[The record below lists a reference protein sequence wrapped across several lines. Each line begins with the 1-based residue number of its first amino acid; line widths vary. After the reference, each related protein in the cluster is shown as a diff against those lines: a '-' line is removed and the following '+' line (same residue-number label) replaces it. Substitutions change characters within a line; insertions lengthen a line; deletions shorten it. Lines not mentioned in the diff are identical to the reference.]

1 MIKKLLTIAT
11 VVLTVAVTAQNGK
24 VSKNTL
30 SEVMPV
36 TISNEKA
43 LVAPGCLTLS
53 PINPT
58 ANVTLYTLNTNTSC
72 TTGGYLIGN
81 NCYGYKEEA
90 QFLDASS
97 YVAVTNPSIT
107 AVTVGFFRNATQLKG
122 TKGTTGT
129 VGMQI
134 YAGTSA
140 ATAPGAA
147 ITSTTATLANIV
159 AAQTGTST
167 LFVYTFT
174 LTPTAV
180 PATGFYASLVLPT
193 NTGDTAVAYTQTTA
207 GTNGAWNKDATNAW
221 LDIQTDWGIKVNN
234 VFLPIVCGTNI
245 TTGISNNLGLSKD
258 VQIMPNP
265 STGLVNVAIRL
276 AQTENVTVTV
286 ANALGQQIISNK
298 YDGISNELITL
309 DLNNQSNGVYF
320 VTVSNGKDKMVQR
333 LILSK

>member
-11 VVLTVAVTAQNGK
+11 VVLAVAVNAQNGK
-24 VSKNTL
+24 VSQNTF

-43 LVAPGCLTLS
+43 TLAPGCQTLS
-53 PINPT
+53 PINST
-58 ANVTLYTLNTNTSC
+58 ANVTLYTLNTSTAC

-90 QFLDASS
+90 QYLDGSS
-97 YVAVTNPSIT
+97 YAAVTGPSIT
-107 AVTVGFFRNATQLKG
+107 AVSVGFYRNATLLKG

-134 YAGTSA
+134 YSGVSA
-140 ATAPGAA
+140 ATAPGVA
-147 ITSTTATLANIV
+147 ITSTTATLSQII

-174 LTPTAV
+174 FTPFAL

-193 NTGDTAVAYTQTTA
+193 TVGDTAVAYTQTSTV
-207 GTNGAWNKDATNAW
+207 NGAWNKDNTNAW
-221 LDIQTDWGIKVNN
+221 FDIFADWGVKVNN
-234 VFLPIVCGTNI
+234 VFLPIVCGSNI
-245 TTGISNNLGLSKD
+245 TTGISKNLGLSKD
-258 VQIMPNP
+258 VTIMPNP
-265 STGLVNVAIRL
+265 SSGLVNLAVTL
-276 AQTENVTVTV
+276 AQTENLTVTV
-286 ANALGQQIISNK
+286 SNALGQQIISNK